1 MALTGGPRID
11 GGYAPTATRSKST
24 STTSTKPRSTSPV
37 VSTATRTYDP
47 TKQMWVDSSQATVK
61 TIQETYD
68 PTQQMWVTKPP
79 VSTPIPTVT
88 QPPVTSTWTPP
99 TTRPTEPP
107 VEVPTEPP
115 VENPPPGPGGSGN
128 EGGTDLGRFT
138 EQEIEAALAALEA
151 QYGMTREQ
159 LLMDQTQL
167 GAQARLLMARMERQ
181 RQLGV
186 QAAESDAVGRGI
198 YRSGILGENIQGIEN
213 QYQEG
218 VAQAEQQ
225 RLAQEQ
231 AIQTQ
236 LQFLQQ
242 QKAAEAAQIQAGIL
256 RSSAD
261 YANQAGI
268 SAAQA
273 GLQPASPLADAQ
285 NRYVQTQLQGAGG
298 GMAPISVDPRGPLF
312 LPQGY

>member
-1 MALTGGPRID
+1 MALLTGGPRID
-11 GGYAPTATRSKST
+11 GLGGTASSAKRAAPKTTTTSSPTRTQTFLQKEAIDQKNYDAGRSPGVSASWAPQVTTPTTAPT
-24 STTSTKPRSTSPV
+24 
-37 VSTATRTYDP
+37 Y
-47 TKQMWVDSSQATVK
+47 
-61 TIQETYD
+61 
-68 PTQQMWVTKPP
+68 
-79 VSTPIPTVT
+79 
-88 QPPVTSTWTPP
+88 TPP
-99 TTRPTEPP
+99 TAPPP
-107 VEVPTEPP
+107 VVDPPTREPEVVEP
-115 VENPPPGPGGSGN
+115 EGPGGSGN
-128 EGGTDLGRFT
+128 TGGTDLGRFT
-138 EQEIEAALAALEA
+138 EAEIEAALAALEA

-198 YRSGILGENIQGIEN
+198 YRSGILGENVQGIEN
-213 QYQEG
+213 QYQES

-273 GLQPASPLADAQ
+273 GLQPAAQAAAPYAQAQ
-285 NRYVQTQLQGAGG
+285 NRFIQTQMQGAG
-298 GMAPISVDPRGPLF
+298 GMAPISVDPRGPQF